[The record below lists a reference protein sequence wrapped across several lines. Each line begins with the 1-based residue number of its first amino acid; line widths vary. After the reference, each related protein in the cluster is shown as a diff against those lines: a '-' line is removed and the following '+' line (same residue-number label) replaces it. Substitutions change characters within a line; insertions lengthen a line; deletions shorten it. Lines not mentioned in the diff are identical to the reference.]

1 MDFTG
6 LFEMQGMLFTIMILG
21 YIFRKAGMI
30 SDEGKSLLTDL
41 VLYVTLPASIIKS
54 FQIEFNHQILVSCIV
69 VIVVAAGIQVGA
81 WLLGMILYPGFPDER
96 KKVLQ
101 YATICSNAGILG
113 NPIAEGIFGSMGLLY
128 ASIYTIPQRTFM
140 WSIGLTYFTQAPD
153 MKTLIKKVSTHPCI
167 VSVVIGMLIMVFQIP
182 VQGFLSL
189 TIKNIAGGNTF
200 LAMSL
205 VGTILAEVPFRSL
218 PEKDTVYY
226 SFIRLFFI
234 PFLVYLAC
242 HFAQV
247 DSLVTGVSVVL
258 SGMPSASVTAVL
270 AANMERMKCSPPNA
284 WCCLPYFPWLRSSL
298 VPVSGIIENETH
310 YSKYK
315 RLLIE

>member
-54 FQIEFNHQILVSCIV
+54 FQIEFNHQILVSCMV

-81 WLLGMILYPGFPDER
+81 WLLGMILYPGVPDER

-182 VQGFLSL
+182 VPGFLSL

-270 AANMERMKCSPPNA
+270 AAKYGKDEVFATKCVVLSTLLSMVTVPL
-284 WCCLPYFPWLRSSL
+284 WCLFLA
-298 VPVSGIIENETH
+298 
-310 YSKYK
+310 
-315 RLLIE
+315 

>member
-226 SFIRLFFI
+226 SFISLFFI

-270 AANMERMKCSPPNA
+270 AAKYGKDEVFATKCVVLSTLLSMVTVPL
-284 WCCLPYFPWLRSSL
+284 WCLFLA
-298 VPVSGIIENETH
+298 
-310 YSKYK
+310 
-315 RLLIE
+315 

>member
-101 YATICSNAGILG
+101 YATICSNASILG

-270 AANMERMKCSPPNA
+270 AAKYGKDEVFATKCVVLSTLLSMVTVPL
-284 WCCLPYFPWLRSSL
+284 WCLFLA
-298 VPVSGIIENETH
+298 
-310 YSKYK
+310 
-315 RLLIE
+315 

>member
-81 WLLGMILYPGFPDER
+81 WLLGMLISPGFPDDR

-270 AANMERMKCSPPNA
+270 AAKYGKDEVFATKCVVLSTLLSMVTVPL
-284 WCCLPYFPWLRSSL
+284 WCLFLA
-298 VPVSGIIENETH
+298 
-310 YSKYK
+310 
-315 RLLIE
+315 

>member
-30 SDEGKSLLTDL
+30 SNEGKSLLTDL

-54 FQIEFNHQILVSCIV
+54 FQIEFNHQILVSCMV

-182 VQGFLSL
+182 VPGFLSL

-270 AANMERMKCSPPNA
+270 AAKYGKDEVFATKCVVLSTLLSMVTVPL
-284 WCCLPYFPWLRSSL
+284 WCLFLA
-298 VPVSGIIENETH
+298 
-310 YSKYK
+310 
-315 RLLIE
+315 

>member
-54 FQIEFNHQILVSCIV
+54 FQIEFNHQILVSCMV

-182 VQGFLSL
+182 VHGFLSL

-270 AANMERMKCSPPNA
+270 AAKYGKDEVFATKCVVLSTLLSMVTVPL
-284 WCCLPYFPWLRSSL
+284 WCLFLA
-298 VPVSGIIENETH
+298 
-310 YSKYK
+310 
-315 RLLIE
+315 

>member
-30 SDEGKSLLTDL
+30 SNEGKSLLTDL

-54 FQIEFNHQILVSCIV
+54 FQIEFNHQILVSCMV
-69 VIVVAAGIQVGA
+69 VIVVAAGIQEGA

-182 VQGFLSL
+182 VPGFLSL

-270 AANMERMKCSPPNA
+270 AAKYGKDEVFATKCVVLSTLLSMVTVPL
-284 WCCLPYFPWLRSSL
+284 WCLFLA
-298 VPVSGIIENETH
+298 
-310 YSKYK
+310 
-315 RLLIE
+315 

>member
-54 FQIEFNHQILVSCIV
+54 FQIEFNHQILVSCMV

-182 VQGFLSL
+182 VPGFLSL

-258 SGMPSASVTAVL
+258 SGMPSASVPAVRQ
-270 AANMERMKCSPPNA
+270 NMERMKCSPPNA
-284 WCCLPYFPWLRSSL
+284 WCCLPYFPWLRFLSGACFWHNRKRNSL
-298 VPVSGIIENETH
+298 QQI
-310 YSKYK
+310 
-315 RLLIE
+315 

>member
-30 SDEGKSLLTDL
+30 SNEGKSLLTDL

-54 FQIEFNHQILVSCIV
+54 FQIEFNHQILVSCMV

-270 AANMERMKCSPPNA
+270 AAKYGKDEVFATKCVVLSTLLSMVTVPL
-284 WCCLPYFPWLRSSL
+284 WCLFLA
-298 VPVSGIIENETH
+298 
-310 YSKYK
+310 
-315 RLLIE
+315 

>member
-113 NPIAEGIFGSMGLLY
+113 NPLAEGIFGSMGLLY

-270 AANMERMKCSPPNA
+270 AAKYGKDEVFATKCVVLSTLLSMVTVPL
-284 WCCLPYFPWLRSSL
+284 WCLFLA
-298 VPVSGIIENETH
+298 
-310 YSKYK
+310 
-315 RLLIE
+315 

>member
-270 AANMERMKCSPPNA
+270 AA
-284 WCCLPYFPWLRSSL
+284 
-298 VPVSGIIENETH
+298 
-310 YSKYK
+310 KYGK
-315 RLLIE
+315 DEVCA

>member
-6 LFEMQGMLFTIMILG
+6 LFEMQGMLFTIIIMILG

-270 AANMERMKCSPPNA
+270 AAKYGKDEVFATKCVVLSTLLSMVTVPL
-284 WCCLPYFPWLRSSL
+284 WCLFLA
-298 VPVSGIIENETH
+298 
-310 YSKYK
+310 
-315 RLLIE
+315 

>member
-54 FQIEFNHQILVSCIV
+54 FQIEFNHQILVSCMV
-69 VIVVAAGIQVGA
+69 VIVVAAGIQVGE

-182 VQGFLSL
+182 VPGFLSL

-270 AANMERMKCSPPNA
+270 AAKYGKDEVFATKCVVLSTLLSMVTVPL
-284 WCCLPYFPWLRSSL
+284 WCLFLA
-298 VPVSGIIENETH
+298 
-310 YSKYK
+310 
-315 RLLIE
+315 

>member
-6 LFEMQGMLFTIMILG
+6 LFEMQGMLFTILILG

-270 AANMERMKCSPPNA
+270 AAKYGKDEVFATKCVVLSTLLSMVTVPL
-284 WCCLPYFPWLRSSL
+284 WCLFLA
-298 VPVSGIIENETH
+298 
-310 YSKYK
+310 
-315 RLLIE
+315 

>member
-30 SDEGKSLLTDL
+30 SDEGKSLLTAL
-41 VLYVTLPASIIKS
+41 GLYVTLPASIIKS

-270 AANMERMKCSPPNA
+270 AAKYGKDEVFATKCVVLSTLLSMVTVPL
-284 WCCLPYFPWLRSSL
+284 WCLFLA
-298 VPVSGIIENETH
+298 
-310 YSKYK
+310 
-315 RLLIE
+315 

>member
-167 VSVVIGMLIMVFQIP
+167 VSMVIGMLIMVFQIP

-270 AANMERMKCSPPNA
+270 AAKYGKDEVFATKCVVLSTLLSMVTVPL
-284 WCCLPYFPWLRSSL
+284 WCLFLA
-298 VPVSGIIENETH
+298 
-310 YSKYK
+310 
-315 RLLIE
+315 

>member
-205 VGTILAEVPFRSL
+205 VGAILAEVPFRSL

-270 AANMERMKCSPPNA
+270 AAKYGKDEVFATKCVVLSTLLSMVTVPL
-284 WCCLPYFPWLRSSL
+284 WCLFLA
-298 VPVSGIIENETH
+298 
-310 YSKYK
+310 
-315 RLLIE
+315 

>member
-96 KKVLQ
+96 TKVLQ

-270 AANMERMKCSPPNA
+270 AAKYGKDEVFATKCVVLSTLLSMVTVPL
-284 WCCLPYFPWLRSSL
+284 WCLFLA
-298 VPVSGIIENETH
+298 
-310 YSKYK
+310 
-315 RLLIE
+315 

>member
-242 HFAQV
+242 NFAQV

-270 AANMERMKCSPPNA
+270 AAKYGKDEVFATKCVVLSTLLSMVTVPL
-284 WCCLPYFPWLRSSL
+284 WCLFLA
-298 VPVSGIIENETH
+298 
-310 YSKYK
+310 
-315 RLLIE
+315 

>member
-1 MDFTG
+1 
-6 LFEMQGMLFTIMILG
+6 MQGMLFTIMILG

-30 SDEGKSLLTDL
+30 SNEGKSLLTDL

-54 FQIEFNHQILVSCIV
+54 FQIEFNHQILVSCMV

-182 VQGFLSL
+182 VPGFLSL

-270 AANMERMKCSPPNA
+270 AAKYGKDEVFATKCVVLSTLLSMVTVPL
-284 WCCLPYFPWLRSSL
+284 WCLFLA
-298 VPVSGIIENETH
+298 
-310 YSKYK
+310 
-315 RLLIE
+315 

>member
-1 MDFTG
+1 
-6 LFEMQGMLFTIMILG
+6 MQGMLFTIMILG

-54 FQIEFNHQILVSCIV
+54 FQIEFNHQILVSCMV

-182 VQGFLSL
+182 VPGFLSL

-270 AANMERMKCSPPNA
+270 AAKYGKDEVFATKCVVLSTLLSMVTVPL
-284 WCCLPYFPWLRSSL
+284 WCLFLA
-298 VPVSGIIENETH
+298 
-310 YSKYK
+310 
-315 RLLIE
+315 

>member
-270 AANMERMKCSPPNA
+270 AAKYGKDEVFATKCVVLSTLLSMVTVPL
-284 WCCLPYFPWLRSSL
+284 WCQFLA
-298 VPVSGIIENETH
+298 
-310 YSKYK
+310 
-315 RLLIE
+315 

>member
-101 YATICSNAGILG
+101 YAICSNAGILG

-182 VQGFLSL
+182 VPGFLSL

-270 AANMERMKCSPPNA
+270 AAKYGKDEVFATKCVVLSTLLSMVTVPL
-284 WCCLPYFPWLRSSL
+284 WCLFLA
-298 VPVSGIIENETH
+298 
-310 YSKYK
+310 
-315 RLLIE
+315 

>member
-69 VIVVAAGIQVGA
+69 VIVVAARIQVGA

-270 AANMERMKCSPPNA
+270 AAKYGKDEVFATKCVVLSTLLSMVTVPL
-284 WCCLPYFPWLRSSL
+284 WCLFLA
-298 VPVSGIIENETH
+298 
-310 YSKYK
+310 
-315 RLLIE
+315 

>member
-270 AANMERMKCSPPNA
+270 AAKYGKEEVFATKCGVLSTLLSMVTVPL
-284 WCCLPYFPWLRSSL
+284 WCLFLA
-298 VPVSGIIENETH
+298 
-310 YSKYK
+310 
-315 RLLIE
+315 

>member
-234 PFLVYLAC
+234 PFLVYLVC

-270 AANMERMKCSPPNA
+270 AAKYGKDEVFATKCVVLSTLLSMVTVPL
-284 WCCLPYFPWLRSSL
+284 WCLFLA
-298 VPVSGIIENETH
+298 
-310 YSKYK
+310 
-315 RLLIE
+315 

>member
-113 NPIAEGIFGSMGLLY
+113 NPIAEGIFGSMGLLS

-270 AANMERMKCSPPNA
+270 AAKYGKDEVFATKCVVLSTLLSMVTVPL
-284 WCCLPYFPWLRSSL
+284 WCLFLA
-298 VPVSGIIENETH
+298 
-310 YSKYK
+310 
-315 RLLIE
+315 

>member
-101 YATICSNAGILG
+101 YTTICSNAGILG

-270 AANMERMKCSPPNA
+270 AAKYGKDEVFATKCVVLSTLLSMVTVPL
-284 WCCLPYFPWLRSSL
+284 WCLFLA
-298 VPVSGIIENETH
+298 
-310 YSKYK
+310 
-315 RLLIE
+315 

>member
-153 MKTLIKKVSTHPCI
+153 RKTLIKKVSTHPCI

-270 AANMERMKCSPPNA
+270 AAKYGKDEVFATKCVVLSTLLSMVTVPL
-284 WCCLPYFPWLRSSL
+284 WCLFLA
-298 VPVSGIIENETH
+298 
-310 YSKYK
+310 
-315 RLLIE
+315 

>member
-81 WLLGMILYPGFPDER
+81 WLLGMIPYPGFPDER

-270 AANMERMKCSPPNA
+270 AAKYGKDEVFATKCVVLSTLLSMVTVPL
-284 WCCLPYFPWLRSSL
+284 WCLFLA
-298 VPVSGIIENETH
+298 
-310 YSKYK
+310 
-315 RLLIE
+315 